1 MWQILGGV
9 TIVLGAACYYFFNEN
24 QALRAETDALRFG
37 MAQQEETINALEEA
51 RETQTEALDEMRR
64 RSNEI
69 QNEMNRYLDI
79 FARHNLSKLAAA
91 KPGLI
96 EKRVNNGTK
105 QVFDTI
111 ENDSRE
117 LDRLDDDGVQL
128 AESGEAKTP
137 RSQNSNKAGA
147 DQNQAAG
154 DAKGN

>member
-117 LDRLDDDGVQL
+117 LDRLDDGGVQL
-128 AESGEAKTP
+128 AETKTP
-137 RSQNSNKAGA
+137 RSENSNKAGA

-154 DAKGN
+154 TAKGN

>member
-24 QALRAETDALRFG
+24 QALRAETEALRFG

-69 QNEMNRYLDI
+69 QTEMNRYLDI

-105 QVFDTI
+105 QVFDSI
-111 ENDSRE
+111 ENDSRDV
-117 LDRLDDDGVQL
+117 DRLDDGLQL
-128 AESGEAKTP
+128 AKTE
-137 RSQNSNKAGA
+137 NTGNKDNNKAGTNE
-147 DQNQAAG
+147 NQAA
-154 DAKGN
+154 DTSEGN

>member
-1 MWQILGGV
+1 MWQILGGI

-24 QALRAETDALRFG
+24 QSLRAETSALRLG

-51 RETQTEALDEMRR
+51 RESQTEALDEMRR

-69 QNEMNRYLDI
+69 QSEMNRYLDI

-117 LDRLDDDGVQL
+117 LDRLDDGGVQL
-128 AESGEAKTP
+128 AETKTP
-137 RSQNSNKAGA
+137 RSENSNKAGA

>member
-24 QALRAETDALRFG
+24 QALRAETEALRFG

-69 QNEMNRYLDI
+69 QTEMNRYLDI

-105 QVFDTI
+105 QVFDSI
-111 ENDSRE
+111 ENDSRDV
-117 LDRLDDDGVQL
+117 DRLDDGLQL
-128 AESGEAKTP
+128 AKTE
-137 RSQNSNKAGA
+137 NTGNKDNNKAGA
-147 DQNQAAG
+147 NENQAA
-154 DAKGN
+154 DTSKGN

>member
-37 MAQQEETINALEEA
+37 MQQQEETINALEQA
-51 RETQTEALDEMRR
+51 RESQTEALDEMRR

-69 QNEMNRYLDI
+69 QSEMNRYLDI

-96 EKRVNNGTK
+96 EKRINNGTK

-117 LDRLDDDGVQL
+117 LDRLDDGVQ
-128 AESGEAKTP
+128 STEAKASG
-137 RSQNSNKAGA
+137 SQNSNKAST
-147 DQNQAAG
+147 N
-154 DAKGN
+154 

>member
-24 QALRAETDALRFG
+24 QALRAETEALRFG
-37 MAQQEETINALEEA
+37 MAQQEETINAREEA

-69 QNEMNRYLDI
+69 QTEMNRYLDI

-105 QVFDTI
+105 QVFDSI
-111 ENDSRE
+111 ENDSRDV
-117 LDRLDDDGVQL
+117 DRLDDGLQL
-128 AESGEAKTP
+128 AKTE
-137 RSQNSNKAGA
+137 NTGNKDNNKAGA
-147 DQNQAAG
+147 NENQAA
-154 DAKGN
+154 DTSKGN

>member
-24 QALRAETDALRFG
+24 QALRAETEALRFG

-105 QVFDTI
+105 QVFETI

-128 AESGEAKTP
+128 SESKAKTP
-137 RSQNSNKAGA
+137 GSKNSDKAGA